1 MVNKISL
8 VSLGNTN
15 VQFIDGDRGK
25 NYPQKTDFYKN
36 GYCVFLNTGNVKPDG
51 FDFSDLYYITQEKDE
66 ILNKGRVQLNDI
78 VLTTRGTVGNVAIFD
93 DQVPFKKIRINSGMV
108 IIRCSNRFYPY
119 FLYSFFRSSLFKSQC
134 GLNGSGSAQPQL
146 PISAI
151 KNIKIPEFN
160 LKTQQSIAAVLSAL
174 DKKIALNK
182 QINARLEE
190 MAKTLYDYWFVQF
203 DFPDANGKP
212 YKSSGGDMVF
222 DETLKRE
229 IPKGWEVKSLGKHIT
244 IKRGISYKSNEIKDT
259 GVPFINLN
267 SFYLDG
273 KFKFEGTKFFT
284 GKTKNDDFIS
294 SGDLLIAV
302 TDVTRNAD
310 IIGKAFILPD
320 LFNNSPVMSCDVAKI
335 SSSELNNFYLERL
348 FNSSSYHEYIKYFA
362 SGTLVLHLDIKG
374 ISWFDTY
381 LPPRML
387 LDKFE
392 DFCRNIYLR
401 IVETEKQNHRLT
413 QLRDFLLPMLMNGQV
428 SVAE

>member
-1 MVNKISL
+1 MNHFKKQQIQNIADFNPREQLAKGALAKSVPMAMLKEFQRQITGYEIKAFNGGAKFRNGDTLLAKITPCLENGKTAFVDILDDGEVAFGSTEFIVL
-8 VSLGNTN
+8 RAKNETN
-15 VQFIDGDRGK
+15 PEF
-25 NYPQKTDFYKN
+25 
-36 GYCVFLNTGNVKPDG
+36 
-51 FDFSDLYYITQEKDE
+51 LYYFAISPDFRKRAIECMEGTS
-66 ILNKGRVQLNDI
+66 GRQRVNENTLKT
-78 VLTTRGTVGNVAIFD
+78 LE
-93 DQVPFKKIRINSGMV
+93 
-108 IIRCSNRFYPY
+108 
-119 FLYSFFRSSLFKSQC
+119 
-134 GLNGSGSAQPQL
+134 L
-146 PISAI
+146 PI
-151 KNIKIPEFN
+151 PEPQ
-160 LKTQQSIAAVLSAL
+160 TQQSIAAVLSAL

-190 MAKTLYDYWFVQF
+190 MAKTLYGYWFVQF

-212 YKSSGGDMVF
+212 YKSSGGEMVF

-381 LPPRML
+381 IPPRML

>member
-1 MVNKISL
+1 MKDVTK
-8 VSLGNTN
+8 LGNIADIYDGPHATPKKIEN
-15 VQFIDGDRGK
+15 GKYFLSISSLDNGSLDLSKSAFISDKDFIKWTKRVQ
-25 NYPQKTDFYKN
+25 PQKGDLLFSYETRL
-36 GYCVFLNTGNVKPDG
+36 GEAALMPDNLQACLG
-51 FDFSDLYYITQEKDE
+51 RRMGLLRPKKD
-66 ILNKGRVQLNDI
+66 K
-78 VLTTRGTVGNVAIFD
+78 
-93 DQVPFKKIRINSGMV
+93 V
-108 IIRCSNRFYPY
+108 IPQY
-119 FLYSFFRSSLFKSQC
+119 LLFAYLS
-134 GLNGSGSAQPQL
+134 
-146 PISAI
+146 
-151 KNIKIPEFN
+151 PEFQKVIRKN
-160 LKTQQSIAAVLSAL
+160 TIKGATVDRIALNELGNFPIYIPDLKTQQSIATVLSAL

-182 QINARLEE
+182 QINTRLEE

-203 DFPDANGKP
+203 DFPDADGEP
-212 YKSSGGDMVF
+212 YKSSGGEMVF

-229 IPKGWEVKSLGKHIT
+229 IPKGWEVKNLGEHIS

-259 GVPFINLN
+259 GIPFINLN

-320 LFNNSPVMSCDVAKI
+320 LFNASPVMSCDVAKI

-348 FNSSSYHEYIKYFA
+348 FNSDSYHEYIKYFA

-381 LPPRML
+381 IPPKIL

-392 DFCRNIYLR
+392 DFCRDIHLR
-401 IVETEKQNHRLT
+401 IVETEKQNYRLT

-428 SVAE
+428 FVAK

>member
-1 MVNKISL
+1 MKDVTK
-8 VSLGNTN
+8 LGNIADIYDGPHATPKKIEN
-15 VQFIDGDRGK
+15 GKYFLSISSLDNGSLDLSKSAFISDKDFIKWTKRVQ
-25 NYPQKTDFYKN
+25 PQKGD
-36 GYCVFLNTGNVKPDG
+36 LL
-51 FDFSDLYYITQEKDE
+51 FSYETRLGEAALMHDNLQACLGRRMGLLRPKKD
-66 ILNKGRVQLNDI
+66 K
-78 VLTTRGTVGNVAIFD
+78 
-93 DQVPFKKIRINSGMV
+93 V
-108 IIRCSNRFYPY
+108 IPQY
-119 FLYSFFRSSLFKSQC
+119 LLFAYLS
-134 GLNGSGSAQPQL
+134 
-146 PISAI
+146 
-151 KNIKIPEFN
+151 PEFQKVIRKN
-160 LKTQQSIAAVLSAL
+160 TIKGATVDRIALNELGNFPIYIPDLKTQQSIATVLSAL

-182 QINARLEE
+182 QINTRLEE

-203 DFPDANGKP
+203 DFPDADGEP
-212 YKSSGGDMVF
+212 YKSSGGEMVF

-229 IPKGWEVKSLGKHIT
+229 IPKGWEVKNLGEHIS

-259 GVPFINLN
+259 GIPFINLN

-320 LFNNSPVMSCDVAKI
+320 LFNASPVMSCDVAKI

-348 FNSSSYHEYIKYFA
+348 FNSDSYHEYIKYFA

-381 LPPRML
+381 IPPKIL

-392 DFCRNIYLR
+392 DFCRDIHLR
-401 IVETEKQNHRLT
+401 IVETEKQNYRLT

>member
-1 MVNKISL
+1 MKDVTK
-8 VSLGNTN
+8 LGNIADIYDGPHATPKKIEN
-15 VQFIDGDRGK
+15 GKYFLSISSLDNGSLDLSKSAFISDKDFIKWTKRVQ
-25 NYPQKTDFYKN
+25 PQKGDLLFSYETRL
-36 GYCVFLNTGNVKPDG
+36 GEAALMPDNLQACLG
-51 FDFSDLYYITQEKDE
+51 RRMGLLRPKKD
-66 ILNKGRVQLNDI
+66 K
-78 VLTTRGTVGNVAIFD
+78 
-93 DQVPFKKIRINSGMV
+93 V
-108 IIRCSNRFYPY
+108 IPQY
-119 FLYSFFRSSLFKSQC
+119 LLFAYLS
-134 GLNGSGSAQPQL
+134 
-146 PISAI
+146 
-151 KNIKIPEFN
+151 PEFQKVIRKN
-160 LKTQQSIAAVLSAL
+160 TIKGATVDRIALNELGNFPIYIPDLKTQQSIATVLSAL

-212 YKSSGGDMVF
+212 YKSSGGEMVF

-229 IPKGWEVKSLGKHIT
+229 IPKGWEVKNLGEHIS

-259 GVPFINLN
+259 GIPFINLN

-320 LFNNSPVMSCDVAKI
+320 LFNASPVMSCDVAKI

-348 FNSSSYHEYIKYFA
+348 FNSDSYHEYIKYFA

-381 LPPRML
+381 IPPKIL

-392 DFCRNIYLR
+392 DFCRDIHLR
-401 IVETEKQNHRLT
+401 IVETEKQNYRLT

-428 SVAE
+428 FVAK

>member
-1 MVNKISL
+1 MNHFKKQQIQNIADFNPREQLAKGALAKSVPMAMLKEFQRQITGYEIKAFNGGAKFRNGDTLLAKITPCLENGKTVFVDILDDGEVAFGSTEFIVL
-8 VSLGNTN
+8 RAKNETN
-15 VQFIDGDRGK
+15 PEF
-25 NYPQKTDFYKN
+25 
-36 GYCVFLNTGNVKPDG
+36 
-51 FDFSDLYYITQEKDE
+51 LYYFAISPDFRKRAIECMEGTS
-66 ILNKGRVQLNDI
+66 GRQRVNENTLKT
-78 VLTTRGTVGNVAIFD
+78 LE
-93 DQVPFKKIRINSGMV
+93 
-108 IIRCSNRFYPY
+108 
-119 FLYSFFRSSLFKSQC
+119 
-134 GLNGSGSAQPQL
+134 L
-146 PISAI
+146 PI
-151 KNIKIPEFN
+151 PEPQ
-160 LKTQQSIAAVLSAL
+160 TQQSIAAVLSAL

-212 YKSSGGDMVF
+212 YKSSGGEMVF

-381 LPPRML
+381 IPPRML
-387 LDKFE
+387 LGKFE

>member
-1 MVNKISL
+1 MYSL
-8 VSLGNTN
+8 KMKDLIRDSFKGITPNYVDHSNVIVLNQKCIRNNQIDFSLARFHDSKKTYPSKKELQVGDILINSTGAGTAGRCA
-15 VQFIDGDRGK
+15 FIRELPK
-25 NYPQKTDFYKN
+25 NYSVVADSHILVVRISDFFIA
-36 GYCVFLNTGNVKPDG
+36 GCVQYGLFNIEKLLQTFLDGSTGQG
-51 FDFSDLYYITQEKDE
+51 EFDKQRL
-66 ILNKGRVQLNDI
+66 LN
-78 VLTTRGTVGNVAIFD
+78 
-93 DQVPFKKIRINSGMV
+93 V
-108 IIRCSNRFYPY
+108 IIPIPNNPKYIYQFLSN
-119 FLYSFFRSSLFKSQC
+119 
-134 GLNGSGSAQPQL
+134 
-146 PISAI
+146 
-151 KNIKIPEFN
+151 
-160 LKTQQSIAAVLSAL
+160 L
-174 DKKIALNK
+174 DKKIVLNK

-212 YKSSGGDMVF
+212 YKSSGGEMVF
-222 DETLKRE
+222 DETLKRK
-229 IPKGWEVKSLGKHIT
+229 IPKGWEVKSLGTHIT

-259 GVPFINLN
+259 GIPFINLN

-284 GKTKNDDFIS
+284 GKIKNDDFIS

-374 ISWFDTY
+374 ISWFDAY
-381 LPPRML
+381 IPPKIL

-392 DFCRNIYLR
+392 DFCRDIHLR
-401 IVETEKQNHRLT
+401 IVETEKQNYRLT

>member
-1 MVNKISL
+1 M
-8 VSLGNTN
+8 TN
-15 VQFIDGDRGK
+15 IVTITANNYCHSVFDGTHATPK
-25 NYPQKTDFYKN
+25 PCPN
-36 GYCVFLNTGNVKPDG
+36 GYRLITSKNITGDG
-51 FDFSDLYYITQEKDE
+51 INISDAYFISEQDYFEINKRSRVYQWDILFSMI
-66 ILNKGRVQLNDI
+66 
-78 VLTTRGTVGNVAIFD
+78 GTVGNLYLEE
-93 DQVPFKKIRINSGMV
+93 NSD
-108 IIRCSNRFYPY
+108 IDY
-119 FLYSFFRSSLFKSQC
+119 
-134 GLNGSGSAQPQL
+134 
-146 PISAI
+146 AI
-151 KNIKIPEFN
+151 KNIGVFSCRDEFKAKWLFYYLQSPMARNHIKRFLNGAVQKFLSLKQLRDFPILPFEKDKI
-160 LKTQQSIAAVLSAL
+160 SIVEILSAL

-203 DFPDANGKP
+203 DFPDADGEP
-212 YKSSGGDMVF
+212 YKSSGGEMVF

-229 IPKGWEVKSLGKHIT
+229 IPKGWEVKNLGEHIS

-259 GVPFINLN
+259 GIPFINLN

-320 LFNNSPVMSCDVAKI
+320 LFNASPVMSCDVAKI

-348 FNSSSYHEYIKYFA
+348 FNSDSYHEYIKYFA

-381 LPPRML
+381 IPPKIL

-392 DFCRNIYLR
+392 DFCRDIHLR
-401 IVETEKQNHRLT
+401 IVETEKQNYRLT

>member
-1 MVNKISL
+1 MDTSESEQKTYSIKSGDIFLTRTSEVIDELAMSSVALKDYPNATYSGFLKRL
-8 VSLGNTN
+8 RP
-15 VQFIDGDRGK
+15 IDGLK
-25 NYPQKTDFYKN
+25 TYPKFMAFYLRTPLFRKTITNNATMTLRASFNETIFSYLD
-36 GYCVFLNTGNVKPDG
+36 LLLPDY
-51 FDFSDLYYITQEKDE
+51 SEQ
-66 ILNKGRVQLNDI
+66 
-78 VLTTRGTVGNVAIFD
+78 
-93 DQVPFKKIRINSGMV
+93 KKIGD
-108 IIRCSNRFYPY
+108 
-119 FLYSFFRSSLFKSQC
+119 FLYLINQ
-134 GLNGSGSAQPQL
+134 
-146 PISAI
+146 
-151 KNIKIPEFN
+151 
-160 LKTQQSIAAVLSAL
+160 
-174 DKKIALNK
+174 KIALNK

-203 DFPDANGKP
+203 DFPDTDGKP
-212 YKSSGGDMVF
+212 YKSSGGEMVF

-284 GKTKNDDFIS
+284 GKTKNDNFIS

-381 LPPRML
+381 IPPRML

>member
-1 MVNKISL
+1 MKRQITIGEIAEINANSL
-8 VSLGNTN
+8 T
-15 VQFIDGDRGK
+15 
-25 NYPQKTDFYKN
+25 QKDMFQEIMY
-36 GYCVFLNTGNVKPDG
+36 LDTGN
-51 FDFSDLYYITQEKDE
+51 ITRNE
-66 ILNKGRVQLNDI
+66 IDNI
-78 VLTTRGTVGNVAIFD
+78 
-93 DQVPFKKIRINSGMV
+93 QV
-108 IIRCSNRFYPY
+108 
-119 FLYSFFRSSLFKSQC
+119 
-134 GLNGSGSAQPQL
+134 LNGM
-146 PISAI
+146 ID
-151 KNIKIPEFN
+151 KIPSRAKRKVKDKTIIYSTVRPNQEHYGFLEN
-160 LKTQQSIAAVLSAL
+160 PSDNFIVSTGFSTIDVYDDNTDEKFIYYLLTQKHITDYLHTIGENSVSSYPSINPDDIANLKFIVPDLKTQQSIAAVLSAL

-203 DFPDANGKP
+203 DFPDADGEP
-212 YKSSGGDMVF
+212 YKSSGGEMVF

-229 IPKGWEVKSLGKHIT
+229 IPKGWEVKNLGEHIS

-259 GVPFINLN
+259 GIPFINLN

-320 LFNNSPVMSCDVAKI
+320 LFNASPVMSCDVAKI

-348 FNSSSYHEYIKYFA
+348 FNSDSYHEYIKYFA

-381 LPPRML
+381 IPPKIL

-392 DFCRNIYLR
+392 DFCRDIHLR
-401 IVETEKQNHRLT
+401 IVETEKQNYRLT

>member
-1 MVNKISL
+1 MFRDEVDMKSYTLKDACYITTGKLDANQSIKNGIYPFFTCAEFPDAINTYAFDCNAVLVAGNNARGNFHVNRYKGKFNAYQRTYVLTSKENFDIDFIFYSLKLELKRLKEKSQGSQTKFLTLPILQNIHFSSISI
-8 VSLGNTN
+8 NE
-15 VQFIDGDRGK
+15 
-25 NYPQKTDFYKN
+25 QKT
-36 GYCVFLNTGNVKPDG
+36 
-51 FDFSDLYYITQEKDE
+51 
-66 ILNKGRVQLNDI
+66 
-78 VLTTRGTVGNVAIFD
+78 
-93 DQVPFKKIRINSGMV
+93 
-108 IIRCSNRFYPY
+108 
-119 FLYSFFRSSLFKSQC
+119 
-134 GLNGSGSAQPQL
+134 
-146 PISAI
+146 
-151 KNIKIPEFN
+151 
-160 LKTQQSIAAVLSAL
+160 IAAVLSAL

-229 IPKGWEVKSLGKHIT
+229 IPKGWEVKSLGTHIT

-259 GVPFINLN
+259 GIPFINLN

-348 FNSSSYHEYIKYFA
+348 FNSSSYHEYIKNFA

-381 LPPRML
+381 IPPKIL

-392 DFCRNIYLR
+392 DFCRDIHLR
-401 IVETEKQNHRLT
+401 IVETEKQNYRLT

>member
-1 MVNKISL
+1 MKDVTK
-8 VSLGNTN
+8 LGNIADIYDGPHATPKKIEN
-15 VQFIDGDRGK
+15 GKYFLSISSLDNGSLDLSKSAFISDKDFIKWTKRVQ
-25 NYPQKTDFYKN
+25 PQKGDLLFSYETRL
-36 GYCVFLNTGNVKPDG
+36 GEAALMPDNLQACLG
-51 FDFSDLYYITQEKDE
+51 RRMGLLRPKKD
-66 ILNKGRVQLNDI
+66 K
-78 VLTTRGTVGNVAIFD
+78 
-93 DQVPFKKIRINSGMV
+93 V
-108 IIRCSNRFYPY
+108 IPQY
-119 FLYSFFRSSLFKSQC
+119 LLFAYLS
-134 GLNGSGSAQPQL
+134 
-146 PISAI
+146 
-151 KNIKIPEFN
+151 PEFQKVIRKN
-160 LKTQQSIAAVLSAL
+160 TIKGATVDRIALNELGNFPIYIPDLKTQQSIATVLSAL

-182 QINARLEE
+182 QINTRLEE

-203 DFPDANGKP
+203 DFPDADGEP
-212 YKSSGGDMVF
+212 YKSSGGEMVF

-229 IPKGWEVKSLGKHIT
+229 IPKGWEVKNLGEHIS

-259 GVPFINLN
+259 GIPFINLN

-320 LFNNSPVMSCDVAKI
+320 LFNASPVMSCDVAKI

-348 FNSSSYHEYIKYFA
+348 FNSDSYHEYIKYFA

-381 LPPRML
+381 IPPKIL

-392 DFCRNIYLR
+392 DFCRDIHLR
-401 IVETEKQNHRLT
+401 IVETEKQNYRLT

>member
-1 MVNKISL
+1 MKDVTK
-8 VSLGNTN
+8 LGNIADIYDGPHATPKKIEN
-15 VQFIDGDRGK
+15 GKYFLSISSLDNGSLDLSKSAFISDKDFIKWTKRVQ
-25 NYPQKTDFYKN
+25 PQKGDLLFSYETRLGEAALMPDNLQACLGRRMGLLRPKKDKVIPQYLLFAYLSPEFQKVIRKN
-36 GYCVFLNTGNVKPDG
+36 T
-51 FDFSDLYYITQEKDE
+51 I
-66 ILNKGRVQLNDI
+66 KGATVDRI
-78 VLTTRGTVGNVAIFD
+78 VLNELGNF
-93 DQVPFKKIRINSGMV
+93 
-108 IIRCSNRFYPY
+108 
-119 FLYSFFRSSLFKSQC
+119 
-134 GLNGSGSAQPQL
+134 
-146 PISAI
+146 PIY
-151 KNIKIPEFN
+151 IPD
-160 LKTQQSIAAVLSAL
+160 LKTQQSIATVLSAL

-182 QINARLEE
+182 QINTRLEE

-203 DFPDANGKP
+203 DFPDADGEP
-212 YKSSGGDMVF
+212 YKSSGGEMVF

-229 IPKGWEVKSLGKHIT
+229 IPKGWEVKNLGEHIS

-259 GVPFINLN
+259 GIPFINLN

-320 LFNNSPVMSCDVAKI
+320 LFNASPVMSCDVAKI

-348 FNSSSYHEYIKYFA
+348 FNSDSYHEYIKYFA

-381 LPPRML
+381 IPPKIL

-392 DFCRNIYLR
+392 DFCRDIHLR
-401 IVETEKQNHRLT
+401 IVETEKQNYRLT

>member
-1 MVNKISL
+1 MNHFKKQQIQNIADFNPREQLAKGVLAKSVPMAMLKEFQRQIMGYEIKAFNGGAKFRNGDTLLAKITPCL
-8 VSLGNTN
+8 ENGKTAFVDILD
-15 VQFIDGDRGK
+15 DGDVAFGSTEFIVLRAK
-25 NYPQKTDFYKN
+25 NETNPEF
-36 GYCVFLNTGNVKPDG
+36 
-51 FDFSDLYYITQEKDE
+51 LYYFSISPDFRKRAIECMEGTS
-66 ILNKGRVQLNDI
+66 GRQRVNENTLKT
-78 VLTTRGTVGNVAIFD
+78 LE
-93 DQVPFKKIRINSGMV
+93 
-108 IIRCSNRFYPY
+108 
-119 FLYSFFRSSLFKSQC
+119 
-134 GLNGSGSAQPQL
+134 L
-146 PISAI
+146 PI
-151 KNIKIPEFN
+151 PEPQ
-160 LKTQQSIAAVLSAL
+160 TQQSIAAVLSAL

-212 YKSSGGDMVF
+212 YKSSGGEMVF

-284 GKTKNDDFIS
+284 GKTKNDNFIS

-381 LPPRML
+381 IPPRML

>member
-1 MVNKISL
+1 M
-8 VSLGNTN
+8 TN
-15 VQFIDGDRGK
+15 IVTITANNYCHSVFDGTHATPK
-25 NYPQKTDFYKN
+25 PCLN
-36 GYCVFLNTGNVKPDG
+36 GYRLITSKNITGDG
-51 FDFSDLYYITQEKDE
+51 INISDAYFISEQDYFEINKRSKVYQWDILFSMI
-66 ILNKGRVQLNDI
+66 
-78 VLTTRGTVGNVAIFD
+78 GTVGNLYLEE
-93 DQVPFKKIRINSGMV
+93 NSD
-108 IIRCSNRFYPY
+108 IDY
-119 FLYSFFRSSLFKSQC
+119 
-134 GLNGSGSAQPQL
+134 
-146 PISAI
+146 AI
-151 KNIKIPEFN
+151 KNIGVFSCRDEFKAKWLFYYLQSPMARNHIKRFLNGAVQKFLSLKQLRDFPILPFEKDKI
-160 LKTQQSIAAVLSAL
+160 SIVEILSAL

-212 YKSSGGDMVF
+212 YKFSGGEMVF
-222 DETLKRE
+222 NETLKRE
-229 IPKGWEVKSLGKHIT
+229 IPKGWAVKSLGTHIT

-259 GVPFINLN
+259 GIPFINLN

-381 LPPRML
+381 IPPKIL

-392 DFCRNIYLR
+392 DFCRDIHLR
-401 IVETEKQNHRLT
+401 IVETEKQNYRLT

>member
-1 MVNKISL
+1 MKDVTK
-8 VSLGNTN
+8 LGNIADIYDGPHATPKKIEN
-15 VQFIDGDRGK
+15 GKYFLSISSLDNGSLDLSKSAFISDKDFIKWTKRVQ
-25 NYPQKTDFYKN
+25 PQKGDLLFSYETRL
-36 GYCVFLNTGNVKPDG
+36 GEAALMPDNLQACLG
-51 FDFSDLYYITQEKDE
+51 RRMGLLRPKKD
-66 ILNKGRVQLNDI
+66 K
-78 VLTTRGTVGNVAIFD
+78 
-93 DQVPFKKIRINSGMV
+93 V
-108 IIRCSNRFYPY
+108 IPQY
-119 FLYSFFRSSLFKSQC
+119 LLFAYLS
-134 GLNGSGSAQPQL
+134 
-146 PISAI
+146 
-151 KNIKIPEFN
+151 PEFQKVIRKN
-160 LKTQQSIAAVLSAL
+160 TIKGATVDRIALNELGNFPIYIPDLKTQQSIATVLSAL

-203 DFPDANGKP
+203 DFPDADGEP
-212 YKSSGGDMVF
+212 YKSSGGEMVF

-229 IPKGWEVKSLGKHIT
+229 IPKGWEVKNLGEHIS

-259 GVPFINLN
+259 GIPFINLN

-320 LFNNSPVMSCDVAKI
+320 LFNASPVMSCDVAKI

-348 FNSSSYHEYIKYFA
+348 FNSDSYHEYIKYFA

-381 LPPRML
+381 IPPKIL

-392 DFCRNIYLR
+392 DFCRDIHLR
-401 IVETEKQNHRLT
+401 IVETEKQNYRLT